1 MFGKKV
7 QIKWCCKT
15 MRWLRLISVGTL
27 QTSFNFHNPKIYV
40 QRGNRGKTF
49 LYKTLGLTISGGV
62 LPLVLTWT
70 KKGKVTNKTIT
81 KKTTIITHLCSTKS
95 PRSQVF
101 NCSSMWRAQVLMTF
115 VSVFPVKKKRRIK
128 KMKKFHISHKFEE
141 KDGGKENYL
150 TKHFLPIPPST
161 LKTVLSRLV
170 GGLLK

>member
-27 QTSFNFHNPKIYV
+27 RTSFNFHNPKFYV
-40 QRGNRGKTF
+40 QRRNKGKTF
-49 LYKTLGLTISGGV
+49 LYKTLGLTISDGV

-115 VSVFPVKKKRRIK
+115 VSDFPVKKKRIK
-128 KMKKFHISHKFEE
+128 EMKKFLTSHKFEE
-141 KDGGKENYL
+141 KDGGKR
-150 TKHFLPIPPST
+150 KLPHKKIFSPFPPQH
-161 LKTVLSRLV
+161 
-170 GGLLK
+170 

>member
-1 MFGKKV
+1 MFFKKV

-27 QTSFNFHNPKIYV
+27 RTSFNFHNPKFYV
-40 QRGNRGKTF
+40 QRRNKGKTF
-49 LYKTLGLTISGGV
+49 LYKTLGLTISDGV

-81 KKTTIITHLCSTKS
+81 KKTTIITHLCSTKL

-115 VSVFPVKKKRRIK
+115 VSVFPVKKKKRK
-128 KMKKFHISHKFEE
+128 EMKKFHISHKFEE
-141 KDGGKENYL
+141 RTGEKKTTSQKN
-150 TKHFLPIPPST
+150 FLPIPPST
-161 LKTVLSRLV
+161 IKTVLSRLV

>member
-1 MFGKKV
+1 MFCKKV

-27 QTSFNFHNPKIYV
+27 RTSFNFHNPKFYV
-40 QRGNRGKTF
+40 QRRNKGKTF
-49 LYKTLGLTISGGV
+49 LYKTLGLTISDGV

-115 VSVFPVKKKRRIK
+115 VSDFPVKKKKNKRNEKISYLISLKRRT
-128 KMKKFHISHKFEE
+128 
-141 KDGGKENYL
+141 GGKENYL
-150 TKHFLPIPPST
+150 TKKFSPHSPLNIKNCP
-161 LKTVLSRLV
+161 
-170 GGLLK
+170 

>member
-1 MFGKKV
+1 MLSKILGYNWQPEKTMFCKKV

-27 QTSFNFHNPKIYV
+27 RTSFNFHNPKFYV
-40 QRGNRGKTF
+40 QRRNKGKTF
-49 LYKTLGLTISGGV
+49 LYKTLGLTISDGV
-62 LPLVLTWT
+62 LPLVLTRT

-115 VSVFPVKKKRRIK
+115 VSVFPVKKKK
-128 KMKKFHISHKFEE
+128 KNKRNEKIS
-141 KDGGKENYL
+141 Y
-150 TKHFLPIPPST
+150 IS
-161 LKTVLSRLV
+161 
-170 GGLLK
+170 

>member
-1 MFGKKV
+1 MFCKKV
-7 QIKWCCKT
+7 QSKWCCKT
-15 MRWLRLISVGTL
+15 MRWSRLISVGTFR
-27 QTSFNFHNPKIYV
+27 TSFNFHNPKFYV
-40 QRGNRGKTF
+40 QRRNKGKTF
-49 LYKTLGLTISGGV
+49 LYKTLGLTISDGV

-81 KKTTIITHLCSTKS
+81 NKTTIITHLCSTKL

-115 VSVFPVKKKRRIK
+115 VSVFPVKKKKRIK
-128 KMKKFHISHKFEE
+128 EMKKFLISHKFEE

-150 TKHFLPIPPST
+150 TKNFLPIPPST

>member
-1 MFGKKV
+1 MFCKKV

-27 QTSFNFHNPKIYV
+27 RTSFNFHNPKFYV
-40 QRGNRGKTF
+40 QRRNKGKTF
-49 LYKTLGLTISGGV
+49 LYKTLGLTISDGV

-115 VSVFPVKKKRRIK
+115 VSVFPVKKKKEK
-128 KMKKFHISHKFEE
+128 KWKNFIYLISLKKERGKRKLPHKKIFSP
-141 KDGGKENYL
+141 
-150 TKHFLPIPPST
+150 FPPQQ
-161 LKTVLSRLV
+161 
-170 GGLLK
+170 